1 MFKLFVLIK
10 LIDSNNTNA
19 MAGALTSQV
28 IEYDTEEQAHT
39 AYEKLKDMYVG
50 RATSIYITK
59 LF

>member
-1 MFKLFVLIK
+1 
-10 LIDSNNTNA
+10 